1 LCVSTLRLIFHS
13 WKWWRRGSGS
23 SEKLMGFIGPLVVL
37 GLLVFRPIVYKP
49 MWDTFVFRFEL
60 YENLIF
66 LSSLKV
72 LPRTIDPYLWIF
84 DSEWRIFLTYLGTS
98 SKWLEFLPF
107 RNPQIDILHFPPFVL
122 GFITI
127 FVLDEF
133 HPKSETILHPLVI
146 RAQLI
151 LVRFVSDFRS
161 LKLFLVL
168 GSSTIGHSVYAFVLI
183 N

>member
-1 LCVSTLRLIFHS
+1 MKICVFSQVSRFSLEPPILIFES
-13 WKWWRRGSGS
+13 LIQSGGS
-23 SEKLMGFIGPLVVL
+23 SS
-37 GLLVFRPIVYKP
+37 
-49 MWDTFVFRFEL
+49 
-60 YENLIF
+60 LILEPPPSGMNF
-66 LSSLKV
+66 S
-72 LPRTIDPYLWIF
+72 R
-84 DSEWRIFLTYLGTS
+84 SE
-98 SKWLEFLPF
+98 
-107 RNPQIDILHFPPFVL
+107 NPQIDILHFPPFVL